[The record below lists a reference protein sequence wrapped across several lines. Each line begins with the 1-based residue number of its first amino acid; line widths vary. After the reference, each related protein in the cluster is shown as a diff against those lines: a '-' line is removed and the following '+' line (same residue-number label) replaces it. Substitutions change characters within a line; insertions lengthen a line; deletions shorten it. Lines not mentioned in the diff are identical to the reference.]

1 MRSTTLMVDRT
12 VKNSVA
18 RCTQGSGKHMG
29 KLDNKVAIVTGGS
42 RGIGAASALALADE
56 GADVA
61 ISYSSSADQAKAV
74 VAGLEAKGVR
84 AAAFQADQAD
94 ATQAAGLIRRVV
106 EQFGKLD
113 ILVNNAAVGGGGL
126 VDGELVD
133 QAAIERQLA
142 VNYTSVVAG
151 IQTAVPLL
159 PEGGRIVSISSGVAT
174 RAGFRGM
181 AYYTGTKSALEGF
194 SRGAAR
200 DLAHRGIT
208 VNVIQPGFIDTDG
221 NPADGPAA
229 ATFLPTTAMGRYG
242 RPEEIAAG
250 VVFLAGP
257 QASYVTGAV
266 LRIDGGYGA

>member
-1 MRSTTLMVDRT
+1 
-12 VKNSVA
+12 
-18 RCTQGSGKHMG
+18 MG

-61 ISYSSSADQAKAV
+61 ISYSSSADRAEAV
-74 VAGLEAKGVR
+74 VAELEAKGVR

-94 ATQAAGLIRRVV
+94 AAQAAGLVRRVA
-106 EQFGKLD
+106 ERFGRLD
-113 ILVNNAAVGGGGL
+113 ILVNNAAAGGGDL
-126 VDGELVD
+126 VDSESVD
-133 QAAIERQLA
+133 QAAVERQLA

-151 IQTAVPLL
+151 IRAAVPLL
-159 PEGGRIVSISSGVAT
+159 PEGGRIVSISSGVAA
-174 RAGFRGM
+174 RAGFQGM

-194 SRGAAR
+194 SRCAAR

-208 VNVIQPGFIDTDG
+208 VNVVQPGFIDTEG
-221 NPADGPAA
+221 NPADSPAA
-229 ATFLPTTAMGRYG
+229 PVFLPTTAMGRYG
-242 RPEEIAAG
+242 RPEEVAAG
-250 VVFLAGP
+250 VAFLAGP

>member
-1 MRSTTLMVDRT
+1 
-12 VKNSVA
+12 
-18 RCTQGSGKHMG
+18 MG
-29 KLDNKVAIVTGGS
+29 KLDDKVAIVTGGS

-61 ISYSSSADQAKAV
+61 ISYSSSADRAKAV
-74 VAGLEAKGVR
+74 VADLEAKGVR
-84 AAAFQADQAD
+84 AAAFQADQAH

-113 ILVNNAAVGGGGL
+113 ILVNNAAAGGGGL
-126 VDGELVD
+126 VDSELVD
-133 QAAIERQLA
+133 QAAIDRQLA

-151 IQTAVPLL
+151 IQAAVPLL
-159 PEGGRIVSISSGVAT
+159 PDGGRIVSISTGAAA
-174 RAGFRGM
+174 RAGFQGM
-181 AYYTGTKSALEGF
+181 AYYASTKSALEGF

-208 VNVIQPGFIDTDG
+208 VNVIQPGFIDTEG
-221 NPADGPAA
+221 NPADSPAA
-229 ATFLPTTAMGRYG
+229 SMFLPTTAMGRYG

-250 VVFLAGP
+250 VVFLASP

>member
-1 MRSTTLMVDRT
+1 
-12 VKNSVA
+12 
-18 RCTQGSGKHMG
+18 MG
-29 KLDNKVAIVTGGS
+29 QLDKKVAIVTGGS

-61 ISYSSSADQAKAV
+61 ISYSSSADRAKAV
-74 VAGLEAKGVR
+74 VADLEAKGVR

-94 ATQAAGLIRRVV
+94 ATQAVGLIHSVV

-113 ILVNNAAVGGGGL
+113 ILVNNAATGGGDL
-126 VDGELVD
+126 VDSDLVD
-133 QAAIERQLA
+133 EAALDRQLA

-151 IQTAVPLL
+151 VRAAFPLL
-159 PEGGRIVSISSGVAT
+159 PEGGRIVSISSGAAT
-174 RAGFRGM
+174 RAGFPGM
-181 AYYTGTKSALEGF
+181 AYYSGTKSALEGF

-208 VNVIQPGFIDTDG
+208 VNVVQPGFVDTEG

-229 ATFLPTTAMGRYG
+229 SMFLPTTAIGRYG

-250 VVFLAGP
+250 VVFLASP
-257 QASYVTGAV
+257 QASYVTGTV
-266 LRIDGGYGA
+266 LRIDGGYSA

>member
-1 MRSTTLMVDRT
+1 
-12 VKNSVA
+12 
-18 RCTQGSGKHMG
+18 MG

-84 AAAFQADQAD
+84 AAAFRADQAD
-94 ATQAAGLIRRVV
+94 AAQAADLIHSVV
-106 EQFGKLD
+106 QQFGKLD
-113 ILVNNAAVGGGGL
+113 ILVNNAGVTVAAPI
-126 VDGELVD
+126 DSELAEESAFD
-133 QAAIERQLA
+133 RQLA
-142 VNYTSVVAG
+142 INYTSVVAA
-151 IQTAVPLL
+151 IRAAFPLL
-159 PEGGRIVSISSGVAT
+159 PDGGRIISISSGVGT
-174 RAGFRGM
+174 RVGFTGM
-181 AYYTGTKSALEGF
+181 TDYAGTKSALEGY

-208 VNVIQPGFIDTDG
+208 VNVIQSGFVDTEM
-221 NPADGPAA
+221 NPADGRAA
-229 ATFLPTTAMGRYG
+229 PVFLPTTAMGRYG

-250 VVFLAGP
+250 VVFLASP

-266 LRIDGGYGA
+266 LRIDGGYAA